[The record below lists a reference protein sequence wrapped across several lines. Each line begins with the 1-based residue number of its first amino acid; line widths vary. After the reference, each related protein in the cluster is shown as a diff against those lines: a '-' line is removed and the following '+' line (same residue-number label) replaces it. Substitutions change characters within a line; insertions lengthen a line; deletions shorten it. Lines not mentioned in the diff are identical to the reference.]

1 MATIEQKYEDC
12 PECGENAYFSKSF
25 DDLSYEKKCDSCRIK
40 AAEAEAKE
48 AEDNHIAELEKLPLS
63 KRIELIERWMYNHK
77 DHGYGSSGFLTR
89 F

>member
-12 PECGENAYFSKSF
+12 PECGENGCFSAKDSW
-25 DDLSYEKKCDSCRIK
+25 SYKKKCNACIK
-40 AAEAEAKE
+40 KEKEDKEKE
-48 AEDNHIAELEKLPLS
+48 AEDKHIAELEKLSLS

-77 DHGYGSSGFLTR
+77 DHGYGSSVFLTR